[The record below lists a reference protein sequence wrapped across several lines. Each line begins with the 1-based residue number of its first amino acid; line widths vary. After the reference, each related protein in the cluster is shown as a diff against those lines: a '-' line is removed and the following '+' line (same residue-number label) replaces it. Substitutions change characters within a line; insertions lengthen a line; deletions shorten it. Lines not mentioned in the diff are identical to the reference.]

1 MAAQF
6 RRDVRHPRLNDAL
19 LQCGVGEGDVQVQ
32 AAPLQ
37 GVGKLAAVVA
47 GQEHHRRLGDRLDGA
62 DLRDGDLIVGEDLQQ
77 QGLELVV
84 GLVNLVDQQYAA
96 VLLAQRLEQGA
107 RLHELLGEEDVAE
120 LVQPVDGFGEAL
132 GPLQHLLQGLLQH
145 LGVEQ
150 LLAVLPLV
158 DGLGLV
164 QALVALQA
172 DQRQLEHRRGGFGQ
186 FRLAHS
192 RRPLDQHRLVQV
204 VGQIDRRGDLLAA
217 NVAMRLQAAA
227 HRLRVGGH
235 CLDCRQADCLP
246 AKSLA
251 MRSAHEP
258 DAKTPIIPLCGG

>member
-19 LQCGVGEGDVQVQ
+19 LQHPVGEGDVQVQ

-47 GQEHHRRLGDRLDGA
+47 GQEHHRRLGNRLDGA
-62 DLRDGDLIVGEDLQQ
+62 DLRDGDLVVGEDLQQ

-84 GLVNLVDQQYAA
+84 GLVNLVDQQHAA

-186 FRLAHS
+186 FRLAHP
-192 RRPLDQHRLVQV
+192 RRSLDQHRLVQV
-204 VGQIDRRGDLLAA
+204 VG
-217 NVAMRLQAAA
+217 
-227 HRLRVGGH
+227 
-235 CLDCRQADCLP
+235 
-246 AKSLA
+246 
-251 MRSAHEP
+251 
-258 DAKTPIIPLCGG
+258 